1 MAKIELL
8 GRRQLLTRGT
18 KGAIAVAILGPAVVA
33 CSSNGDNAAV
43 LVPSTDPVDTS
54 ADTSA
59 TTGATEPA
67 ATTTPDTQ
75 SETDDQDSTP
85 AATLRWERVNF
96 DFVSAYV
103 LVRDGRVAIV
113 DTGTSGNDER
123 IDMALANLGV
133 GWGDVDHIVLTH
145 LHGDHIGGLPAV
157 LAAADTAVPYAGEA
171 DVAGISSSRAITA
184 VNDGDEIFGLEVIAT
199 PGHTPGSISMLDEAE
214 GLLIAGDALNTS
226 NGQVLAANPDFSQDL
241 AAAANSVKV
250 LAQRNFDTLAVGHGD
265 PIVGDASALVQAL
278 ATSL

>member
-33 CSSNGDNAAV
+33 CSSNGDDAAV
-43 LVPSTDPVDTS
+43 LVTSTEPVDTS
-54 ADTSA
+54 SATSA
-59 TTGATEPA
+59 TIGTTQPGATQP
-67 ATTTPDTQ
+67 PVTQ
-75 SETDDQDSTP
+75 AEADDQDSAPT
-85 AATLRWERVNF
+85 AALRWERVNF

-103 LVRDGRVAIV
+103 LVREGRVAIV

-123 IDMALANLGV
+123 IEMALTSLGV

-145 LHGDHIGGLPAV
+145 LHGDHVGGLSAV
-157 LAAADTAVPYAGEA
+157 LNSIDTAVPYAGEA
-171 DVAGISSSRAITA
+171 DIAGISSSRPITA

-199 PGHTPGSISMLDEAE
+199 PGHTPGSISMLDDEE

-241 AAAANSVKV
+241 AAADNSVKV

-265 PIVGDASALVQAL
+265 PIVGDASTLVQAL
-278 ATSL
+278 ASSL